1 MILHTLHTTLF
12 ELHAQNQKSIC
23 RTILAIAMDTV
34 WNKNFIHSFG
44 RQIESCSIVV
54 GDYETM
60 PSIPPD
66 GEWGM
71 SIVPR
76 SITIMEYLCYT
87 LRFPLSCL
95 VLSGI
100 NHKRTGSSSRSS
112 VNRRIST
119 LLLSFICYTLFSS
132 MAFYYIIIVILLYI
146 FSLLQLYY
154 YRNITYTTTKAFF
167 LFINDNNNKKCL
179 CWFL

>member
-1 MILHTLHTTLF
+1 MPKTKSPSAAPSWRLPWTQYGIRIL
-12 ELHAQNQKSIC
+12 SIHLDI
-23 RTILAIAMDTV
+23 RLKVAG
-34 WNKNFIHSFG
+34 F
-44 RQIESCSIVV
+44 VV

-60 PSIPPD
+60 PSVPPD

-119 LLLSFICYTLFSS
+119 LLLSFICIILCSS
-132 MAFYYIIIVILLYI
+132 MAFDDISLHISCCCNIL
-146 FSLLQLYY
+146 S
-154 YRNITYTTTKAFF
+154 
-167 LFINDNNNKKCL
+167 
-179 CWFL
+179 